1 VTTPDAESI
10 GELIEDCTAIPA
22 DLRPTDRA
30 LPLPNT
36 AANWSVT
43 DAHLAQ
49 VTDLDEYV

>member
-1 VTTPDAESI
+1 VPTTDAESL
-10 GELIEDCTAIPA
+10 GELIDDCTAIPA

-30 LPLPNT
+30 LVLPN
-36 AANWSVT
+36 AAAAWSVT